1 MVVGEKEREAGE
13 KGHLIFVYGT
23 LKRGLPNY
31 PLMEGLMAGNDVVL
45 VGSYTTEEPHP
56 LVLGPNGIPYLINL
70 PGSGHRVKGDLYS
83 VSDRALSLLDDFEG
97 LSVGHYERLPVRVAD
112 DGGDKLEAEAY
123 FGHRGFGVELWKKKG
138 EVGLKEYGV
147 EEAKEYVRKEN
158 RKPGSNIIDQVRDF
172 VCGSPC

>member
-1 MVVGEKEREAGE
+1 MVVGEEERE
-13 KGHLIFVYGT
+13 HLIFVYGT

-31 PLMEGLMAGNDVVL
+31 PLMEGLMAGNDAVL
-45 VGSYTTEEPHP
+45 VGSYSTEEPHP

-70 PGSGHRVKGDLYS
+70 PGSGQRVKGEVYS

-97 LSVGHYERLPVRVAD
+97 LSVGHYERLPVRVAEV
-112 DGGDKLEAEAY
+112 GGDAVEAEAY
-123 FGHRGFGVELWKKKG
+123 FVQRGFGEGLWKKKG

-158 RKPGSNIIDQVRDF
+158 RKPGSNAVDEVREF
-172 VCGSPC
+172 VLSC